1 MEGHGEMANVLHQ
14 PISVLGLLDLLK
26 IDLNGLPRAVR
37 GEGRQQARFQM
48 DDFGDVQEV
57 VTRNRV
63 AENHGKTTL
72 HLVSKLANPE
82 NSKFRQTT
90 VECAG

>member
-1 MEGHGEMANVLHQ
+1 
-14 PISVLGLLDLLK
+14 
-26 IDLNGLPRAVR
+26 
-37 GEGRQQARFQM
+37 M